1 LNQLPDESYYTT
13 VKRVLLVILVLNLA
27 VALAKL
33 VYGWYTNSL
42 SMVSDGFH
50 SLFDATSNVIGV
62 VGITLASRPAD
73 SSHPYGHSKFETF
86 SSLAIATLL
95 FVTCFE
101 ILQSAWDRF
110 LNPAVPDITILSFL
124 VMGVTIAVNI
134 TVSWYENRKGQE
146 MGSSILIADSMHTRS
161 DIYSSLVVIGGFV
174 LIKLGFTLADPIISL
189 IIVVLIARMGVKIIK
204 QSSDVLLDR
213 APLSEEQIREVVCQL
228 DQVKDAHR
236 IRSRGV
242 ASQIYIDL
250 HITLGDCY
258 SINEAHQIAHQA
270 EEKLKNSIPG
280 VKDVVVH
287 VDPCDE

>member
-1 LNQLPDESYYTT
+1 MPDQSYYNT
-13 VKRVLLVILVLNLA
+13 VKRVLLGVLVLNLA
-27 VALAKL
+27 VALSKL

-62 VGITLASRPAD
+62 VGIILASRPPD
-73 SSHPYGHSKFETF
+73 PDHPYGHSKFETF
-86 SSLAIATLL
+86 SSLAIAVLL

-101 ILQSAWDRF
+101 ILQSAWGRF
-110 LNPAVPDITILSFL
+110 LNPTVPDITILSFL

-134 TVSWYENRKGQE
+134 TVSWYENRRGQE
-146 MGSSILIADSMHTRS
+146 LGSSILIADSMHTRS
-161 DIYSSLVVIGGFV
+161 DIYSSLVVIGGFI
-174 LIKLGFTLADPIISL
+174 LIKLGFTQADPVISL
-189 IIVVLIARMGVKIIK
+189 LIVILIARMGLKIIR

-213 APLSEEQIREVVCQL
+213 APISEERIREVVSQL
-228 DQVKDAHR
+228 DPVKECHR

-242 ASQIYIDL
+242 ASEIYVDL
-250 HITLGDCY
+250 HITLDACY

-270 EEKLKNSIPG
+270 EDKLKTSIPG

-287 VDPCDE
+287 VDPCDD

>member
-1 LNQLPDESYYTT
+1 M
-13 VKRVLLVILVLNLA
+13 LLGVLVLNLA
-27 VALAKL
+27 VALSKL

-62 VGITLASRPAD
+62 VGIILASRPPD
-73 SSHPYGHSKFETF
+73 PDHPYGHSKFETF
-86 SSLAIATLL
+86 SSLAIAVLL

-101 ILQSAWDRF
+101 ILQSAWGRF
-110 LNPAVPDITILSFL
+110 LNSTVPDITILSFL

-134 TVSWYENRKGQE
+134 TVSWYENRRGQDL
-146 MGSSILIADSMHTRS
+146 GSSILIADSMHTRS
-161 DIYSSLVVIGGFV
+161 DIYSSLVVIVGFV
-174 LIKLGFTLADPIISL
+174 LIKLGFTQADPVISL
-189 IIVVLIARMGVKIIK
+189 LIVILIARMGLKIIR

-213 APLSEEQIREVVCQL
+213 APISEERIREVVSQL
-228 DQVKDAHR
+228 DPVKECHR

-242 ASQIYIDL
+242 ASEIYVDL
-250 HITLGDCY
+250 HITLDACY

-270 EEKLKNSIPG
+270 EDKLKTSIPG

-287 VDPCDE
+287 VDPCDD

>member
-1 LNQLPDESYYTT
+1 MPDQSYYNT
-13 VKRVLLVILVLNLA
+13 VKRVLLGVLVLNLA
-27 VALAKL
+27 VALSKL

-62 VGITLASRPAD
+62 VGIILASRPPD
-73 SSHPYGHSKFETF
+73 PDHPYGHSKFETF
-86 SSLAIATLL
+86 SSLAIAVLL

-101 ILQSAWDRF
+101 ILQSAWGRF
-110 LNPAVPDITILSFL
+110 LNPTVPDITILSFL

-134 TVSWYENRKGQE
+134 TVSWYENRRGQE
-146 MGSSILIADSMHTRS
+146 LGSSILIADSMHTRS

-174 LIKLGFTLADPIISL
+174 LIKLGFTQADPVISL
-189 IIVVLIARMGVKIIK
+189 LIVILIARMGLKIIR

-213 APLSEEQIREVVCQL
+213 APISEERIREVVSQL
-228 DQVKDAHR
+228 DPVKECHR

-242 ASQIYIDL
+242 ASEIYVDL
-250 HITLGDCY
+250 HITLDACY

-270 EEKLKNSIPG
+270 EDKLKTSIPG

-287 VDPCDE
+287 VDPCDD

>member
-1 LNQLPDESYYTT
+1 LPDDSYYTT
-13 VKRVLLVILVLNLA
+13 VKRVLLLVLVLNLA
-27 VALAKL
+27 VSLAKL
-33 VYGWYTNSL
+33 LYGWYTNSL

-62 VGITLASRPAD
+62 VGIILASRPPD
-73 SSHPYGHSKFETF
+73 PSHPYGHSKFETF
-86 SSLAIATLL
+86 SSLGIAVLL

-101 ILQSAWDRF
+101 ILQSAWGQF
-110 LNPAVPDITILSFL
+110 LNPTVPDITILSFL

-146 MGSSILIADSMHTRS
+146 LGSSILISDSLHTRS

-174 LIKLGFTLADPIISL
+174 LIKLGFNLADPIISL
-189 IIVVLIARMGVKIIK
+189 LIVVLIARMGLKIIK

-213 APLSEEQIREVVCQL
+213 APLSEELIREVVCQL
-228 DQVKDAHR
+228 EEVKDCHR

-242 ASQIYIDL
+242 ASQIYVDL
-250 HITLGDCY
+250 HITLDACY
-258 SINEAHQIAHQA
+258 SANQAHRIAHQA
-270 EEKLKNSIPG
+270 EDKLKTNIPG

-287 VDPCDE
+287 VDPCDD

>member
-1 LNQLPDESYYTT
+1 M
-13 VKRVLLVILVLNLA
+13 LLGVLVLNLA
-27 VALAKL
+27 VALSKL

-62 VGITLASRPAD
+62 VGIILASRPPD
-73 SSHPYGHSKFETF
+73 PDHPYGHSKFETF
-86 SSLAIATLL
+86 SSLAIAVLL

-101 ILQSAWDRF
+101 ILQSAWGRF
-110 LNPAVPDITILSFL
+110 LNPTVPDITILSFL

-134 TVSWYENRKGQE
+134 TVSWYENRRGQE
-146 MGSSILIADSMHTRS
+146 LGSSILIADSMHTRS
-161 DIYSSLVVIGGFV
+161 DIYSSLVVIVGFV
-174 LIKLGFTLADPIISL
+174 LIKLGFTQADPVISL
-189 IIVVLIARMGVKIIK
+189 LIVILIARMGLKIIR

-213 APLSEEQIREVVCQL
+213 APISEERIREVVSQL
-228 DQVKDAHR
+228 DPVKECHR

-242 ASQIYIDL
+242 ASEIYVDL
-250 HITLGDCY
+250 HITLDACY

-270 EEKLKNSIPG
+270 EDKLKTSIPG

-287 VDPCDE
+287 VDPCDD

>member
-1 LNQLPDESYYTT
+1 LPDDSYYTT
-13 VKRVLLVILVLNLA
+13 VKRVLLLVLVLNLA
-27 VALAKL
+27 VSLAKL
-33 VYGWYTNSL
+33 LYGWYTNSL

-62 VGITLASRPAD
+62 VGIILASRPPD
-73 SSHPYGHSKFETF
+73 PSHPYGHSKFETF
-86 SSLAIATLL
+86 SSLGIALLL

-101 ILQSAWDRF
+101 ILQSAWGRF
-110 LNPAVPDITILSFL
+110 LNPTVPDITILSFL

-146 MGSSILIADSMHTRS
+146 LGSSILISDSMHTRS

-174 LIKLGFTLADPIISL
+174 LIKLGFNLADPIISL
-189 IIVVLIARMGVKIIK
+189 LIVVLIARMGVKIIK

-213 APLSEEQIREVVCQL
+213 APLSEELIREVVCQL
-228 DQVKDAHR
+228 EEVKGCHR

-242 ASQIYIDL
+242 ASQIYVDL
-250 HITLGDCY
+250 HITLDACY
-258 SINEAHQIAHQA
+258 SVNQAHKIAHQA
-270 EEKLKNSIPG
+270 EDKLKTNIPG

>member
-1 LNQLPDESYYTT
+1 LPDDSYYTT
-13 VKRVLLVILVLNLA
+13 VKRVLLLVLVLNLA
-27 VALAKL
+27 VSLAKL
-33 VYGWYTNSL
+33 LYGWYTNSL

-62 VGITLASRPAD
+62 VGIILASRPPD
-73 SSHPYGHSKFETF
+73 PSHPYGHSKFETF
-86 SSLAIATLL
+86 SSLGIAVLL

-101 ILQSAWDRF
+101 ILQSAWGRF
-110 LNPAVPDITILSFL
+110 LNPTVPDITILSFL

-146 MGSSILIADSMHTRS
+146 LGSSILIADSMHTRS

-174 LIKLGFTLADPIISL
+174 LIKLGFNLADPIISL
-189 IIVVLIARMGVKIIK
+189 LIVVLIARMGVKIIK

-213 APLSEEQIREVVCQL
+213 APLSEELIRELVCQL
-228 DQVKDAHR
+228 EEVKDCHR

-242 ASQIYIDL
+242 ASQIYVDL
-250 HITLGDCY
+250 HITLDACY
-258 SINEAHQIAHQA
+258 SVNQAHKIAHQA
-270 EEKLKNSIPG
+270 EDKLKTNIPG

>member
-1 LNQLPDESYYTT
+1 MPDQSYYNT
-13 VKRVLLVILVLNLA
+13 VKRVLLGVLVLNLA
-27 VALAKL
+27 VALSKL

-62 VGITLASRPAD
+62 VGIILASRPPD
-73 SSHPYGHSKFETF
+73 PDHPYGHSKFETF
-86 SSLAIATLL
+86 SSLAIAVLL

-101 ILQSAWDRF
+101 ILQSAWGRF
-110 LNPAVPDITILSFL
+110 LNPTVPDITILSFL

-134 TVSWYENRKGQE
+134 TVSWYENRRGQE
-146 MGSSILIADSMHTRS
+146 LGSSILIADSMHTRS
-161 DIYSSLVVIGGFV
+161 DIYSSLVVIGGFI
-174 LIKLGFTLADPIISL
+174 LIKLGFTQADPVISL
-189 IIVVLIARMGVKIIK
+189 LIVILIARMGLKIIR

-213 APLSEEQIREVVCQL
+213 APISEERIREVVSQL
-228 DQVKDAHR
+228 DPVKECHR

-242 ASQIYIDL
+242 ASEIYVDL
-250 HITLGDCY
+250 HITLDACY

-270 EEKLKNSIPG
+270 EDKLKSSIPG

-287 VDPCDE
+287 VDPCDD

>member
-1 LNQLPDESYYTT
+1 MPDQSYYNT
-13 VKRVLLVILVLNLA
+13 VKRVLLGVLVLNLA
-27 VALAKL
+27 VALSKL

-62 VGITLASRPAD
+62 VGIILASRPPD
-73 SSHPYGHSKFETF
+73 PDHPYGHSKFETF
-86 SSLAIATLL
+86 SSLAIAVLL

-101 ILQSAWDRF
+101 ILQSAWGRF
-110 LNPAVPDITILSFL
+110 LNPTVPDITILSFL

-134 TVSWYENRKGQE
+134 TVSWYENRRGQDL
-146 MGSSILIADSMHTRS
+146 GSSILIADSMHTRS

-174 LIKLGFTLADPIISL
+174 LIKLGFTQADPVISL
-189 IIVVLIARMGVKIIK
+189 IIVILIARMGLKIIRE
-204 QSSDVLLDR
+204 SSDVLLDR
-213 APLSEEQIREVVCQL
+213 APISEERIREVVSQL
-228 DQVKDAHR
+228 DPVKECHR

-242 ASQIYIDL
+242 ASEIYVDL
-250 HITLGDCY
+250 HITLDACY

-270 EEKLKNSIPG
+270 EDKLKTSIPG

-287 VDPCDE
+287 VDPCDD

>member
-1 LNQLPDESYYTT
+1 MPDQSYYNT
-13 VKRVLLVILVLNLA
+13 VKRVLLGVLVLNLA
-27 VALAKL
+27 VALSKL

-62 VGITLASRPAD
+62 VGIILASRPPD
-73 SSHPYGHSKFETF
+73 PDHPYGHSKFETF
-86 SSLAIATLL
+86 SSLAIAVLL

-101 ILQSAWDRF
+101 ILQSAWGRF
-110 LNPAVPDITILSFL
+110 LNPTVPDITILSFL

-134 TVSWYENRKGQE
+134 TVSWYENRRGQE
-146 MGSSILIADSMHTRS
+146 LGSSILIADSMHTRS
-161 DIYSSLVVIGGFV
+161 DIYSSLVVIVGFV
-174 LIKLGFTLADPIISL
+174 LIKLGFTQADPVISL
-189 IIVVLIARMGVKIIK
+189 LIVILIARMGLKIIR

-213 APLSEEQIREVVCQL
+213 APISEERIREVVSQL
-228 DQVKDAHR
+228 DPVKECHR

-242 ASQIYIDL
+242 ASEIYVDL
-250 HITLGDCY
+250 HITLDACY

-270 EEKLKNSIPG
+270 EDKLKTSIPG

-287 VDPCDE
+287 VDPCDD

>member
-1 LNQLPDESYYTT
+1 MPDQSYYNT
-13 VKRVLLVILVLNLA
+13 VKRVLLGVLVLNLA
-27 VALAKL
+27 VALSKL

-62 VGITLASRPAD
+62 VGIILASRPPD
-73 SSHPYGHSKFETF
+73 PDHPYGHSKFETF
-86 SSLAIATLL
+86 SSLAIAVLL

-101 ILQSAWDRF
+101 ILQSAWGRF
-110 LNPAVPDITILSFL
+110 LNPTVPDITILSFL

-134 TVSWYENRKGQE
+134 TVSWYENRRGQE
-146 MGSSILIADSMHTRS
+146 LGSSILIADSMHTRS

-174 LIKLGFTLADPIISL
+174 LIKLGFTQADPVISL
-189 IIVVLIARMGVKIIK
+189 IIVILIARMGLKIIRE
-204 QSSDVLLDR
+204 SSDVLLDR
-213 APLSEEQIREVVCQL
+213 APISEERIREVVSQL
-228 DQVKDAHR
+228 DPVKECHR

-242 ASQIYIDL
+242 ASEIYVDL
-250 HITLGDCY
+250 HITLDACY

-270 EEKLKNSIPG
+270 EDKLKTSIPG

-287 VDPCDE
+287 VDPCDD